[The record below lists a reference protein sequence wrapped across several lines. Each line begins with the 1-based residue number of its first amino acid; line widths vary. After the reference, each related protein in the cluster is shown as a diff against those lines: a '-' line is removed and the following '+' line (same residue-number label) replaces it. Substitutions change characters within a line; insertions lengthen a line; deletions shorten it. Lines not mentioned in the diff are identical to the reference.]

1 MISLVASGV
10 ATEMIS
16 PVTNW
21 VAKMI
26 SPICKR
32 GCN

>member
-16 PVTNW
+16 PVTNS